1 MKSILSLT
9 AIILGMLLM
18 LVSATWV
25 LMFPPT
31 RSWTQD
37 KSEQLSELGSETNR
51 LKFAIVEAKNNPSMH
66 SGQNPAVLQQQYD
79 EVREEYDVLHQ
90 EFLNA
95 SQRPQNMSTV
105 LRWSGIALIIVGAVM
120 TFIGR
125 SSG

>member
-9 AIILGMLLM
+9 AIILGMILM
-18 LVSATWV
+18 LASATWV

-31 RSWTQD
+31 RSWTQE

-66 SGQNPAVLQQQYD
+66 SGGNPADLQKQYD
-79 EVREEYDVLHQ
+79 EIRKEYDVLHQ

-95 SQRPQNMSTV
+95 REQPQEIAAI
-105 LRWSGIALIIVGAVM
+105 LRWSGIGLIVVGAVM
-120 TFIGR
+120 TFIARG
-125 SSG
+125 SG

>member
-66 SGQNPAVLQQQYD
+66 SGQNPAELQQQYD